1 MFFRDLEPRRMF
13 TPRAISHKWE
23 YQNIRDSKN
32 RPRHSGIL
40 VIRTRNMDTCYKDPK
55 KWDMRSS
62 QSFNKAR
69 RDRTQSSSDQ
79 GPLFL

>member
-32 RPRHSGIL
+32 RPRHSGML

-55 KWDMRSS
+55 
-62 QSFNKAR
+62 N
-69 RDRTQSSSDQ
+69 
-79 GPLFL
+79 GI